1 MDDMIEGLTK
11 EISNNIREM
20 SRCTDLDKKKK
31 HAEIIKLLCDSIG
44 VFFEGMNM
52 VDYDMLD
59 DMDDMDDMDTP
70 DDFYHDDIVDFKSIK
85 KNRKKK
91 NKNDIPF

>member
-1 MDDMIEGLTK
+1 
-11 EISNNIREM
+11 
-20 SRCTDLDKKKK
+20 
-31 HAEIIKLLCDSIG
+31 
-44 VFFEGMNM
+44 M
-52 VDYDMLD
+52 VDYDML
-59 DMDDMDDMDTP
+59 DDMDDMDTP

>member
-59 DMDDMDDMDTP
+59 DMDDMDTP

-91 NKNDIPF
+91 HKNDIPF

>member
-59 DMDDMDDMDTP
+59 DMDDTP

-85 KNRKKK
+85 MNRKKK